1 MPRNHWAT
9 QGGNIYL
16 ESFKNRDPA
25 KRVGNPMSKWL
36 WDITLG
42 MEAEAGSGMAD
53 QKRHTAHMRDV
64 IGGGPLEGTESLKN
78 P

>member
-9 QGGNIYL
+9 QGGNISL
-16 ESFKNRDPA
+16 ESFKKRDTA

-53 QKRHTAHMRDV
+53 QKRDV
-64 IGGGPLEGTESLKN
+64 IAGGPLEGTE
-78 P
+78 